1 MVDVVIVTNNARD
14 MVLECLDHLRDASI
28 ASIVV
33 VDNASEDGTADAVRE
48 HAPGARLVR
57 LDEHHGLSFA
67 FNRGSERGTAPYV
80 LFLNDDMFTEPGAI
94 DRLVAILAGHP
105 RAASAGGRLADPATL
120 VTQDAYRPRAF
131 PTLAGYATTLTGL
144 DRVWKRN
151 PFTAPA
157 SHRDLDDSGG
167 PLEVDQPAGG
177 GLLVRRDV
185 LELIGGWDEGYW
197 FWFEDVDI
205 SRRLSS
211 HGIALWAPEAT
222 FRHVG
227 GATVSRWTAA
237 ESLRRMLHGMVRY
250 GSIHFPR
257 SQTRA
262 LGALL
267 VAMAI
272 PRAVLFRVL
281 DAQKYALYRDLTRS
295 GAALLRRRPAPG
307 MLER

>member
-1 MVDVVIVTNNARD
+1 MVDVVIVTNNSREL
-14 MVLECLDHLRDASI
+14 VLECLDHLVDASI

-33 VDNASEDGTADAVRE
+33 VDNASEDETAAAVRE
-48 HAPGARLVR
+48 HASRVQVVR
-57 LDEHHGLSFA
+57 LDSHHGLSFA
-67 FNRGSERGTAPYV
+67 FNRGSECGSAPYV
-80 LFLNDDMFTEPGAI
+80 LFLNDDIFTEPGSV
-94 DRLVAILAGHP
+94 DLLVGVLDADP
-105 RAASAGGRLADPATL
+105 RAASAGGRLADPTTL
-120 VTQDAYRPRAF
+120 ATQDAYRPRAF
-131 PTLAGYATTLTGL
+131 PTLAGYAMNLSGL
-144 DRVWKRN
+144 DRVWRRN
-151 PFTAPA
+151 PFNSPR

-167 PLEVDQPAGG
+167 PVEVDQPAGG

-185 LELIGGWDEGYW
+185 LERIGGWDEGYW

-205 SRRLSS
+205 SRRLSD
-211 HGIALWAPEAT
+211 HGTALWAPQAT

-250 GSIHFPR
+250 GSLHFPR

-267 VAMAI
+267 VAMAV
-272 PRAVLFRVL
+272 PRAIVFRRL
-281 DAQKYALYRDLTRS
+281 DAQKFTLYRDLTS
-295 GAALLRRRPAPG
+295 NGTALLCRRHVPG